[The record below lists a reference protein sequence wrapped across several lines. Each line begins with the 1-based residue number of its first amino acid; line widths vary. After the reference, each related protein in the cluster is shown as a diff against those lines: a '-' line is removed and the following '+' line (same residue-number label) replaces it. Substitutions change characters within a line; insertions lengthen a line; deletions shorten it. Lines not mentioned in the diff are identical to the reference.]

1 LGDIWP
7 FSKDLPPGTP
17 GRVSDREKGPTKMLI
32 ETKTVRACCPYCGEQ
47 ITLIADCSIPRQ
59 VYVEDCE
66 VCCRPISVEAT
77 TDEEGAVILSLLDEN
92 S

>member
-1 LGDIWP
+1 
-7 FSKDLPPGTP
+7 
-17 GRVSDREKGPTKMLI
+17 MLN

-47 ITLIADCSIPRQ
+47 ITLVVDCSVDHQ

-66 VCCRPISVEAT
+66 VCCKPISIEAT
-77 TDEEGAVILSLLDEN
+77 ADEEGTVILSLMDAD